1 LLSVPTPGYGWAV
14 SRRPLVSV
22 SAITLGDYLL
32 WNWSLKG
39 DHGVLALI
47 AGLTLPP
54 LVLAC
59 LWLLTLTLARLIA
72 DAMRN
77 PGAPLTRERMARAR
91 RSARARAAAR
101 ARAQAASAARSAA
114 RATGASAD
122 APASAAASA
131 RREPTRKIAA

>member
-1 LLSVPTPGYGWAV
+1 LAV

-54 LVLAC
+54 LALAC
-59 LWLLTLTLARLIA
+59 LWLLTLSLVRLIA
-72 DAMRN
+72 DAVRN
-77 PGAPLTRERMARAR
+77 PRAPLTRERMARAR

-101 ARAQAASAARSAA
+101 ARAQAARAMRSSAARSTALPTAAAPGAPAPAAA
-114 RATGASAD
+114 RKRG
-122 APASAAASA
+122 
-131 RREPTRKIAA
+131 EPSRKIAA

>member
-1 LLSVPTPGYGWAV
+1 LAV

-22 SAITLGDYLL
+22 AAITLSDYLL

-59 LWLLTLTLARLIA
+59 LWLLTLSLARLIA
-72 DAMRN
+72 DAVRN
-77 PGAPLTRERMARAR
+77 PRSPLKHERMARAR

-101 ARAQAASAARSAA
+101 ARRSAPSSARSSAVTTAASQG
-114 RATGASAD
+114 ATT
-122 APASAAASA
+122 APATPE
-131 RREPTRKIAA
+131 RREPSRKIAA

>member
-1 LLSVPTPGYGWAV
+1 V

-22 SAITLGDYLL
+22 SAITLVDYLL

-59 LWLLTLTLARLIA
+59 LWLLTLSIAHLIA
-72 DAMRN
+72 DAART
-77 PGAPLTRERMARAR
+77 PSFTRERIARAR
-91 RSARARAAAR
+91 RSGRARAAAR
-101 ARAQAASAARSAA
+101 ARMQAAGGVRS
-114 RATGASAD
+114 
-122 APASAAASA
+122 SAAAMGASPEASA
-131 RREPTRKIAA
+131 RAAAAAERRERSGKIAA

>member
-1 LLSVPTPGYGWAV
+1 LAV

-54 LVLAC
+54 LALAC
-59 LWLLTLTLARLIA
+59 LWLLTLSLAHLIA
-72 DAMRN
+72 GAVRN
-77 PGAPLTRERMARAR
+77 PGSPANRERMARAR

-101 ARAQAASAARSAA
+101 ARMQSARSARSSPA
-114 RATGASAD
+114 PAGAS
-122 APASAAASA
+122 PGTASATAAVE
-131 RREPTRKIAA
+131 RRERARKAAA

>member
-1 LLSVPTPGYGWAV
+1 M

-54 LVLAC
+54 LALAC
-59 LWLLTLTLARLIA
+59 LWLLTLSLAHVIA
-72 DAMRN
+72 NAVRN
-77 PGAPLTRERMARAR
+77 PGSPLTGERMARAR
-91 RSARARAAAR
+91 RSARARAAVR
-101 ARAQAASAARSAA
+101 ARAQAASAIRSGAA
-114 RATGASAD
+114 PRAAPGR
-122 APASAAASA
+122 APAAPAAGSPGAPAAAPK
-131 RREPTRKIAA
+131 RREPSRKIAA